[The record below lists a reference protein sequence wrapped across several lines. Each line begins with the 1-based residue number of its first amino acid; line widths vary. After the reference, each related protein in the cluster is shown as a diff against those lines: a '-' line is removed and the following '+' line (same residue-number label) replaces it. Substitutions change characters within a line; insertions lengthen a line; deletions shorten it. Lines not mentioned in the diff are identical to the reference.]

1 MADAEPEGSGDA
13 FPRKRILAACEACRD
28 NKIRCR
34 PSEKPGVC
42 RKCLASKR
50 ECIVRTK
57 PRARR
62 VIADQNLDPK
72 AVSQPA
78 AGSSKSFSI
87 DFAIPL
93 KVEVEENFKSLQ
105 DAHADFFD
113 SLIAPD
119 TGSGF
124 SESNATMYSIDST
137 PTSSTDTADHTSDLH
152 AKPSFNLASAES
164 LLTSFHSM
172 LCHFPC
178 IVLEPDVSVSSLA
191 STQPFV
197 LLAIL
202 AAASGSRTIQGNS
215 LYDEEFRKILGLKF
229 VACGDRTVEILQ
241 GILIYCAWY
250 PFHLRPRNKQPF
262 RYIRMAAEVI
272 HELELDQE
280 TPVNLVYPDA
290 LATAQQL
297 NKIRAYLGYFYLAST
312 IPAEWQARGNKPPV
326 FTSWTESCCRILEG
340 SNADNDVVLAYLVR
354 LSSTA
359 TEALRAINDDKGHT
373 HQQSRLVLL
382 GLEAQ
387 LRDIESL
394 IPPRIAATPVIY
406 MQNLFV
412 HLCLQDGVLL
422 RLPRLSLHL
431 IKGRPPLPPEA
442 SQLYSSVDNI
452 QKLLGYILSL
462 DEATMAKFSTA
473 DWCRFISGVILGI
486 RLSLAIPECPD
497 FDTSWVRSRLRFE
510 EILELLCKDS
520 DPIPSAKPRVDVLSA
535 MRTIMRIVK
544 DKYVQRLSILE
555 HGQQMA
561 SQKLS
566 LGCPMLDGSMDE
578 QLKLWQS
585 VIDTDISTATLPGDI
600 ATSLSA
606 DDDMILR
613 DLWATTA
620 GWTNGDALPEW

>member
-1 MADAEPEGSGDA
+1 MGDAELEGSGDSL
-13 FPRKRILAACEACRD
+13 PRKRILAACEACRD

-57 PRARR
+57 PRVRR
-62 VIADQNLDPK
+62 LAAEQTLVPEAI
-72 AVSQPA
+72 SQPG
-78 AGSSKSFSI
+78 AGPSKSFTI
-87 DFAIPL
+87 DFSIPL
-93 KVEVEENFKSLQ
+93 KVEVDDSFQSLR

-113 SLIAPD
+113 NLISPS
-119 TGSGF
+119 TGSGL
-124 SESNATMYSIDST
+124 SELNTTMHSVDST
-137 PTSSTDTADHTSDLH
+137 PTSSTDANPTPNLH

-164 LLTSFHSM
+164 LLTSFRSM

-178 IVLEPDVSVSSLA
+178 LLLPPDVSVSLLA

-229 VACGDRTVEILQ
+229 VSCGERTVEILQ

-272 HELELDQE
+272 HELQLDQV
-280 TPVNLVYPDA
+280 TQVDLRYPDSLMA
-290 LATAQQL
+290 AQQL
-297 NKIRAYLGYFYLAST
+297 QSIRAYLGYFYLAST
-312 IPAEWQARGNKPPV
+312 IPAEWQSRGHKPPAS
-326 FTSWTESCCRILEG
+326 TNWTEGCCKILER
-340 SNADNDVVLAYLVR
+340 NNTENDVVLASLVR

-359 TEALRAINDDKGHT
+359 TEALRAINDDKDHT

-394 IPPRIAATPVIY
+394 IPPRIASTPVVY
-406 MQNLFV
+406 MQSLFV
-412 HLCLQDGVLL
+412 RLCLQDGALL

-442 SQLYSSVDNI
+442 SQLYASLDTI
-452 QKLLGYILSL
+452 QKLLSYILSL
-462 DEATMAKFSTA
+462 DEAILAKFSTA
-473 DWCRFISGVILGI
+473 DWCRFISGIILAI
-486 RLSLAIPECPD
+486 RLSLATPECPE
-497 FDTSWVRSRLRFE
+497 FDTSWARSRLRFE
-510 EILELLCKDS
+510 EILERMCKDT
-520 DPIPSAKPRVDVLSA
+520 DPATSADTKVDVLSA
-535 MRTIMRIVK
+535 MRTIMRTVK
-544 DKYVQRLSILE
+544 DKYSQRLCILE
-555 HGQQMA
+555 RGQEMA
-561 SQKLS
+561 TPKLS
-566 LGCPMLDGSMDE
+566 LGCPMLDGSMDD
-578 QLKLWQS
+578 QIALWQS
-585 VIDTDISTATLPGDI
+585 MIDADIATAALPGDI
-600 ATSLSA
+600 ATALSA
-606 DDDMILR
+606 SDDMILQ

-620 GWTNGDALPEW
+620 GWTNGDVLPDW

>member
-1 MADAEPEGSGDA
+1 MGDAEPEGSGDGL
-13 FPRKRILAACEACRD
+13 PRKRILAACEACRD

-57 PRARR
+57 PRVRR
-62 VIADQNLDPK
+62 MVIEQNLVPE
-72 AVSQPA
+72 AIPQPA
-78 AGSSKSFSI
+78 TGPSKSFSI

-93 KVEVEENFKSLQ
+93 KVEVEDSFQSLR
-105 DAHADFFD
+105 DAHANFFD
-113 SLIAPD
+113 SLVFPGD
-119 TGSGF
+119 GSGL
-124 SESNATMYSIDST
+124 SEHNTSMHSVYST
-137 PTSSTDTADHTSDLH
+137 PTSTTDAEPIPDLH

-164 LLTSFHSM
+164 LLTSFHTM

-178 IVLEPDVSVSSLA
+178 IVLSPDISVSLLA

-202 AAASGSRTIQGNS
+202 AAASGSRIIQSNS

-229 VACGDRTVEILQ
+229 VACGERTVEILQ

-250 PFHLRPRNKQPF
+250 PFHLRPRSKQPF
-262 RYIRMAAEVI
+262 RYIRMAAEII

-280 TPVNLVYPDA
+280 TRVDLQYTDA
-290 LATAQQL
+290 RLTSQQL
-297 NKIRAYLGYFYLAST
+297 HSIRAYLGYFYLAST
-312 IPAEWQARGNKPPV
+312 IPAEWQSRGNKPPV
-326 FTSWTESCCRILEG
+326 FTNWTESCCKILER
-340 SNADNDVVLAYLVR
+340 SNVDNDIVLASLVR

-359 TEALRAINDDKGHT
+359 TEALRAINDDNSHT

-394 IPPRIAATPVIY
+394 IPPHIASTPVVY

-412 HLCLQDGVLL
+412 HLSMQDGALL
-422 RLPRLSLHL
+422 RLPRLSPHL

-442 SQLYSSVDNI
+442 SQLYASVDTI
-452 QKLLGYILSL
+452 QKLLNYILSL
-462 DEATMAKFSTA
+462 DEATMARFSTA
-473 DWCRFISGVILGI
+473 DWCRFISGIILAI

-497 FDTSWVRSRLRFE
+497 FDTSWCGKK
-510 EILELLCKDS
+510 I
-520 DPIPSAKPRVDVLSA
+520 DVLSA
-535 MRTIMRIVK
+535 MRTVMRIVK
-544 DKYVQRLSILE
+544 DKYTQRLFILE
-555 HGQQMA
+555 HGHGMTA
-561 SQKLS
+561 PKLS
-566 LGCPMLDGSMDE
+566 LGCPMLDGSMDK
-578 QLKLWQS
+578 QFQLWQS
-585 VIDTDISTATLPGDI
+585 VVDAEIPTTALPGGDI
-600 ATSLSA
+600 ATAFSA
-606 DDDMILR
+606 DDDMILQ

-620 GWTNGDALPEW
+620 GWANGDALPEW

>member
-1 MADAEPEGSGDA
+1 
-13 FPRKRILAACEACRD
+13 
-28 NKIRCR
+28 
-34 PSEKPGVC
+34 
-42 RKCLASKR
+42 
-50 ECIVRTK
+50 
-57 PRARR
+57 
-62 VIADQNLDPK
+62 
-72 AVSQPA
+72 
-78 AGSSKSFSI
+78 
-87 DFAIPL
+87 
-93 KVEVEENFKSLQ
+93 
-105 DAHADFFD
+105 
-113 SLIAPD
+113 
-119 TGSGF
+119 
-124 SESNATMYSIDST
+124 
-137 PTSSTDTADHTSDLH
+137 
-152 AKPSFNLASAES
+152 
-164 LLTSFHSM
+164 
-172 LCHFPC
+172 
-178 IVLEPDVSVSSLA
+178 
-191 STQPFV
+191 
-197 LLAIL
+197 
-202 AAASGSRTIQGNS
+202 
-215 LYDEEFRKILGLKF
+215 
-229 VACGDRTVEILQ
+229 
-241 GILIYCAWY
+241 
-250 PFHLRPRNKQPF
+250 
-262 RYIRMAAEVI
+262 
-272 HELELDQE
+272 
-280 TPVNLVYPDA
+280 
-290 LATAQQL
+290 
-297 NKIRAYLGYFYLAST
+297 
-312 IPAEWQARGNKPPV
+312 
-326 FTSWTESCCRILEG
+326 
-340 SNADNDVVLAYLVR
+340 
-354 LSSTA
+354 
-359 TEALRAINDDKGHT
+359 
-373 HQQSRLVLL
+373 
-382 GLEAQ
+382 
-387 LRDIESL
+387 
-394 IPPRIAATPVIY
+394 

-442 SQLYSSVDNI
+442 SQLYSSVENI

-510 EILELLCKDS
+510 EILERLCKDS

-620 GWTNGDALPEW
+620 GWANGDALPEW